1 MFVRDYVQLSTKNV
15 DEQVGGLEIEESDV
29 ETLKYWLK
37 APKKVMLASF
47 HSLKGTVGKVVK
59 AEATA
64 PKIPRIRNSKRVN
77 VFKATEERVAKLQ
90 ALMNMEVGAPVTYA
104 SSRKNTGSG
113 HAKVQS
119 LIVQVV
125 LLDDKG
131 KKVNVGLD
139 TVKLA

>member
-1 MFVRDYVQLSTKNV
+1 MFVRDYFQFPKEL
-15 DEQVGGLEIEESDV
+15 DEKVGGLEIEESEV
-29 ETLKYWLK
+29 KNLKFWMK
-37 APKKVMLASF
+37 APKPVLASVLP
-47 HSLKGTVGKVVK
+47 SLSGVIAKVAKAKMSTKVVK
-59 AEATA
+59 VRT
-64 PKIPRIRNSKRVN
+64 SKRVN

-104 SSRKNTGSG
+104 SPRKNTGSG